1 MIEKAM
7 ILAAGKGVRLR
18 PITETTPKPLI
29 EIGGRAL
36 LDWSLDRFADAGV
49 KEAVV
54 NLHHLGAM
62 IEKHLQGRTR
72 PAVTFCRETELLETG
87 GGVMAALSI
96 LGPGPFY
103 VANGDALWLNGSMDA
118 LGRLRQAWNDERMDG
133 LLLLHSTVDAYG
145 YDGLGDFAAAPDG
158 TLTRRP
164 EGEVAPYLFTGVQ
177 ILHRR
182 AFDGLQSG
190 CFSLNRVYDR
200 ILADER
206 LFGIVHDGE
215 WFHIGTPRGIDE
227 AETYMS
233 LRYAE
238 TRHR

>member
-1 MIEKAM
+1 MINKAM
-7 ILAAGKGVRLR
+7 LLAAGKGVRLR
-18 PITETTPKPLI
+18 PITETAPKPLV
-29 EIGGRAL
+29 EVGGRAL
-36 LDWSLDRFADAGV
+36 LDWSLARLLDAGV
-49 KEAVV
+49 EDVVV
-54 NLHHLGAM
+54 NLHYLGAM
-62 IEKHLQGRTR
+62 IEERLSGRTK
-72 PAVTFCRETELLETG
+72 PTIAFCREEELLETG
-87 GGVMAALSI
+87 GGVLAALPI
-96 LGPGPFY
+96 LGAEPFY
-103 VANGDALWLNGSMDA
+103 VVNGDALWLNGSMDA
-118 LGRLRQAWNDERMDG
+118 LERLKRAWNDERMDG

-145 YDGLGDFAAAPDG
+145 YNGLGDFNAAPDG

-164 EGEVAPYLFTGVQ
+164 EGEVSPYLFTGVQ

-182 AFDGLQSG
+182 AFDGLRAG

-200 ILADER
+200 VLAEGR

-215 WFHIGTPRGIDE
+215 WFHIGTPQGLCE

>member
-1 MIEKAM
+1 MVNKAM
-7 ILAAGKGVRLR
+7 LLAAGKGVRLR
-18 PITETTPKPLI
+18 PITENIPKPLV
-29 EIGGRAL
+29 EVGGRAL
-36 LDWSLDRFADAGV
+36 LDWALDRLLDAGV

-54 NLHHLGAM
+54 NLHHLGDM
-62 IEKHLQGRTR
+62 IETHLSGRTE
-72 PAVTFCRETELLETG
+72 PAITFCREEELLETG
-87 GGVMAALSI
+87 GGVLNALQI
-96 LGPGPFY
+96 LGAKPFY
-103 VANGDALWLNGSMDA
+103 VVNADALWLNGSMDA
-118 LGRLRQAWNDERMDG
+118 LDRLGRAWDDERMDG

-145 YDGLGDFAAAPDG
+145 YDGLGDFAAGPDG

-164 EGEVAPYLFTGVQ
+164 EGEVSPYLFTGVQ

-182 AFDGLQSG
+182 AFDGLREG

-200 ILADER
+200 ALAKGR

-215 WFHIGTPRGIDE
+215 WFHIGTPRGLCE

-233 LRYAE
+233 IRYAE

>member
-1 MIEKAM
+1 MINKAM
-7 ILAAGKGVRLR
+7 LLAAGKGVRLR
-18 PITETTPKPLI
+18 PITETVPKPLV
-29 EIGGRAL
+29 EVGGRAL
-36 LDWSLDRFADAGV
+36 IDWSLDRFADAGV

-54 NLHHLGAM
+54 NLHYLGAM
-62 IEKHLQGRTR
+62 IEKHLSGRTK
-72 PAVTFCRETELLETG
+72 PSIAFCREKRLLETG
-87 GGVMAALSI
+87 GGVLAALAL
-96 LGPGPFY
+96 LGPDPFY
-103 VANGDALWLNGSMDA
+103 VANADALWLNGSTDA
-118 LGRLRQAWNDERMDG
+118 LGRLGGAWDDGRMDG

-145 YDGLGDFAAAPDG
+145 YDGMGDFNASPDG
-158 TLTRRP
+158 VLSRRP

-182 AFDGLQSG
+182 AFDGLRAG

-200 ILADER
+200 ILAKGR

-215 WFHIGTPRGIDE
+215 WFHIGTPRGLCE
-227 AETYMS
+227 AKTYMG

>member
-1 MIEKAM
+1 MINKAM
-7 ILAAGKGVRLR
+7 LLAAGKGVRLR
-18 PITETTPKPLI
+18 PITETVPKPLV
-29 EIGGRAL
+29 EVGGRAL

-54 NLHHLGAM
+54 NLHHLGGM
-62 IEKHLQGRTR
+62 IEEHLKGRTK
-72 PAVTFCRETELLETG
+72 PAVTFCREEELLETG
-87 GGVMAALSI
+87 GGVLAALPL
-96 LGPGPFY
+96 LGPDPFY
-103 VANGDALWLNGSMDA
+103 VANADALWLNGSIDA
-118 LGRLRQAWNDERMDG
+118 LGRLKNAWDDGRMDG

-145 YDGLGDFAAAPDG
+145 YDGMGDFNAAPDG
-158 TLTRRP
+158 MLARRP

-182 AFDGLQSG
+182 AFAGLRGG

-200 ILADER
+200 ILAEGR

-215 WFHIGTPRGIDE
+215 WFHIGTPRGLCD
-227 AETYMS
+227 AEKYMS

>member
-7 ILAAGKGVRLR
+7 ILAAGKGVRLL
-18 PITETTPKPLI
+18 PITETLPKPLVKV
-29 EIGGRAL
+29 GGRAL
-36 LDWSLDRFADAGV
+36 IDWSLDRLLEAGV
-49 KEAVV
+49 REVAV
-54 NLHHLGAM
+54 NIHHLGGM
-62 IEKHLQGRTR
+62 IEAHLKERTE
-72 PAVTFCRETELLETG
+72 PAITFCHEEELLETG
-87 GGVMAALSI
+87 GGVLSALPI
-96 LGPGPFY
+96 LGHKPFY
-103 VANGDALWLNGSMDA
+103 VINADALWLNGSMDA
-118 LGRLRQAWNDERMDG
+118 LGRLERAWDDERMDG

-145 YDGLGDFAAAPDG
+145 YDGMGDFTAAPDG

-182 AFDGLQSG
+182 AFDGMRAG

-200 ILADER
+200 ALDKAR

-215 WFHIGTPRGIDE
+215 WFHIGTPQGLRE
-227 AETYMS
+227 AETYLS
-233 LRYAE
+233 FRYAE